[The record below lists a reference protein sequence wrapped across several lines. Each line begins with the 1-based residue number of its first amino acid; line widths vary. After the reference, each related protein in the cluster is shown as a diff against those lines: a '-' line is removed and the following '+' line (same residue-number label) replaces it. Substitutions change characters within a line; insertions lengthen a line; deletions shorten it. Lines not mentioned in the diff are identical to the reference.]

1 MQHVTLFLGGNIN
14 SKFQLHSSY
23 GLGERW
29 LKDEE
34 KKYLSFLMNEKLIND
49 KGVCRI
55 APATPLNSP
64 CYFLK
69 V

>member
-1 MQHVTLFLGGNIN
+1 MQHVTLFWGGNIN

-34 KKYLSFLMNEKLIND
+34 EKISEFLNE
-49 KGVCRI
+49 
-55 APATPLNSP
+55 
-64 CYFLK
+64 
-69 V
+69 